1 MLQDIRTLI
10 QNNSNNTKSDK
21 PQNPNNT
28 YKGIGDIRSQLVH
41 PLKTGSATQYE
52 ELEGFESKSPLTI
65 QGSEQITTDD
75 ITQSAFSSAW
85 NSFKQGVDETQNSNY
100 IAKQDAFQKIID
112 ENAYRKK
119 ELDKKLKV
127 GSISKD
133 EYDQALSDI
142 GRINLE
148 NQKQIDKIQEDIDSN
163 KEEME
168 DEYVSKL
175 YKIKEAAVQAKGGD
189 AGLWES
195 IKYTMPSTMGS
206 SASLLGSQLAATFTT
221 GALKKLSTRVA
232 ESLLGPGEVSG
243 GIATIATIAG
253 TLGELY
259 YGRDQETYAE
269 EGGQLEQNRQDLFE
283 MWQKNNPN
291 TNFAG
296 LPKEQ
301 QEDILREIRVQ
312 SRKGLDE
319 MRDEQMKL
327 LIPDA
332 IEATLFPGS
341 KILQSF
347 KLGRELE
354 QTIKGITDYN
364 KYTRVGKV
372 LGKAYAGY
380 LGEKF
385 EEGFQYATEKRQT
398 DVALG
403 LHNYKNQGFIS
414 NLLTDSNDTIES
426 ISYGPYGTLKG
437 EGRYANDPQFQ
448 FAEQSGGLL
457 GIMMGGLGHGL
468 SIAKDIN
475 TYKQTNKDLKESGI
489 ANIDDK
495 YFRLNDQVYQK
506 HFENDTIHYLYEG
519 IRNLKNTKDANGNP
533 ILTETQAQDEIQNI
547 NNAFKKYTEVN
558 RYVEDLTPEGKL
570 GLLDSPE
577 QKLMK
582 KILSKELFH
591 TSMQLVRDG
600 ENIQKL
606 EDVKN
611 INNLIEH
618 QEKIVKSLES
628 TINNKTIKSIF
639 NIENRTKLAKKK
651 LEDLQLTKSNILNEF
666 NLKEEDLNNQ
676 FLTIEESNKN
686 KENLIKELNFY
697 DTQEKYNK
705 LLKIKNN
712 DDLKKWFYDKI
723 AQSEI
728 KDEILNPE
736 KPEDTSKIN
745 NVPQDTKPS
754 GFDALLPEVNLPEPQ
769 QFKARYKN
777 EYEKLV
783 EDLRSKNTPKEIHF
797 HYERINKFLNKVKKQ
812 IEANIAKF
820 AETPVGEYYKN
831 TLKTINNEIEI
842 NKSKIE
848 KYKADAEEDKTN
860 STHKI
865 LDAATKFVK
874 LFTGFLTEPELKNL
888 NEMHQAEIYNEAIIK
903 IEDYDKAGEETLP
916 KDFEGKEITNS
927 KVKIKSGLVSN
938 KLKGKGV
945 YVYVNGNR
953 IGGLLDPRRF
963 TIDGKPFNPGN
974 MKHLEALNPDFVAK
988 NAQGIL
994 APTDQGKAVQD
1005 TYKAMVDVF
1014 KILEEKGEFT
1024 NEEVRKYFFVDRTG
1038 SIKYTKDMA
1047 SKPSL
1052 NTIANEAD
1060 YAVEYSY
1067 TDSLTDEKNSKKGV
1081 PIFKFKNGSISQIF
1095 VRDENGNIREVNKD
1109 KQSDEF
1115 NTLTTLFNERKAEIE
1130 KGTRAKTS
1138 ETEAEKKK
1146 LTGQFFVL
1154 VNNPTAKSKH
1164 DILSA
1169 NTPNVEV
1176 DVKDAS
1182 VVYNQLVNLHEEMSK
1197 KLKGNEDEVKGTTLQ
1212 DGDGNTY
1219 FISSEGVPGATIS
1232 IGISGRTEDKRSEAD
1247 KANKVKDTRKI
1258 GKLNVK
1264 IELPNNAG
1272 KITLF
1277 SKNELDGI
1285 GKGELNIFLV
1295 EDEGETFFIRIDP
1308 FNDKVEKL
1316 NNTKDLLNAINK
1328 DIALYSKRKDTS
1340 GKTYAQNAK
1349 LKGLKLLNF
1358 KVRVDEETSSK
1369 DFNGLNNLQMN
1380 AIPVRSDIKFTPK
1393 GVDKAAS
1400 DNNKK
1405 QIQQDKK
1412 TASAEDIEI
1421 IESFISKINNASEE
1435 KLEVLYNT
1443 ALNYAKE
1450 NKASKKYLDNIEEA
1464 YSNRLNTLK
1473 RQSSTNPTKVQNQ
1486 VNDNKVK
1493 AAAVQLEINR
1503 LDNQI
1508 IDAELRDAS
1517 KEEIEEL
1524 ENKKEALQKELNNLA
1539 LNGSDEN
1546 GVWKI
1551 GEVTPTS
1558 NPIDI
1563 EQAKSRLKKILPSW
1577 ISTQFVDTISNNLG
1591 ENNIAWGKFIND
1603 VIYLSKFAEKG
1614 TEYHEAFHAVFRTIL
1629 TPSEYRS
1636 LLNRAKEKYSKPS
1649 EEDLIK
1655 LQSYYNTKFSK
1666 QDLIDLYY
1674 EEKLAD
1680 DFQKYA
1686 VNEDNKNIFKFIW
1699 DKIKNLIRFF
1709 YDNRSEIDTIFHN
1722 IYNGVY
1728 KNAEPIMGVIRR
1740 SDNPAF
1746 KLIPK
1751 VTKFNTEENKF
1762 ETGFLSQ
1769 AQSERIINTIALNTI
1784 KNNSAPEI
1792 EDIELQIANILNHYT
1807 VSNFADEIRK
1817 VMEVDRERG
1826 LEIAKEIKEINEAI
1840 KDRTTKKA
1848 IIETVKDRIALFNYV
1863 DNEDRENT
1871 EDESNDDGYIFNQS
1885 TFTIGGWGTLSKE
1898 MKQFIAFSEIA
1909 VDEFGFNNYFKD
1921 EEMKSSKFNMASN
1934 PFIVYTGVE
1943 RILTDVPKNKV
1954 FQRFIAYANKTEH
1967 AKGFKDN
1974 LIRAISDE
1982 LGQQVDENTSL
1993 DILKNSNW
2001 YNKFVTAF
2009 TKNKD
2014 VQSVVLFDPTN
2025 KTFKAF
2031 KANQKDEAI
2040 FQFDEWSKAF
2050 ISLNRQ
2056 NPIHKDSN
2064 IAILDGIKKIFISR
2078 SLISGKDDEGNIYN
2092 LSSTVNDV
2100 ISSFKKL
2107 GIELS
2112 EGYIRHSL
2120 IANQI
2125 EFINNKLA
2133 YSIDKNDQTQ
2143 IEYFSNLLK
2152 EFNTFDEIKGMD
2164 VEDIDG
2170 LIASIN
2176 TSNNP
2181 FKTSVDEDNNVID
2194 TGAIGRLKDIASSN
2208 ALFDESVTGSTFQNA
2223 KGDTVYDKILPSY
2236 LTTESA
2242 KWRDSVRREFIQAV
2256 RDGISDEDGWKLLKD
2271 VLEEEGNYMH
2281 DYLVKSF
2288 YQSIKNNPLI
2298 LGIEYEVNAD
2308 GKTTNNIIYN
2318 NELSNLIF
2326 DNIKTNTLSGLRS
2339 VSFSEAVDEEGDEQF
2354 VLEQEGYKGS
2364 NGQTFA
2370 DLDPRSKTVMSMSL
2384 FAKGKSRL
2392 TNNNNKLRVEKT
2404 MNGEGTKESRNRSFA
2419 PILFGVIEVKSTQK
2433 TVLLPVNK
2441 FVDKDG
2447 KLNSLGKTHL
2457 FQHIKQ
2463 EYERINK
2470 VQNEINQGLPK
2481 GKVAPDVFVLEG
2493 YHTEETP
2500 GKGKA
2505 PRGLEFFNFKYLN
2518 RINPELYKKL
2528 IDAAKKGEDI
2538 NKFQTEIE
2546 TALSDFYDFQFNRF
2560 LNLLV
2565 KRGVITQKTITE
2577 NGVET
2582 TTYYN
2587 SSLPLDYQFNNNEL
2601 NLAAVHDYFS
2611 NDYINSMNF
2620 NNLLHGD
2627 LATNYKNHNDMV
2639 KRNAKLIASG
2649 PSLGTDKTTVSVV
2662 KSVKAKDRGDF
2673 KLSESEDINDL
2684 ENTDTT
2690 DAQNK
2695 NTLDWYQKKYLLGL
2709 GKSNPKIKELF
2720 SKMRRGI
2727 KLNWAESQYLINSN
2741 ASLTPRK
2748 IVGADTFFYDK
2759 TSTITILRANTSYV
2773 ETDKDRKA
2781 LDAIYDK
2788 IEEELFGNNNKAVIA
2803 ALYKET
2809 HKYWKPLPSNTYN
2822 HHLLNALE
2830 ANSIDILI
2838 YDSAMKQIKPNVT
2851 EMPKAPESH
2860 EDFILNGFDVS
2871 DTIFRE
2877 QVNTDGSKKTGIDPT
2892 QTMNLIWS
2900 EQDRNTKVTIYGKN
2914 TTVGEIQDAYVA
2926 LLGKRVV
2933 NSLNN
2938 IRKAIMEGDKPKYD
2952 KLLNEFAKSLGAQNA
2967 DPYIQEFF
2975 RKAEGLSNTPKYN
2988 LNFPATLTKF
2998 ENMWLAYV
3006 GKALKI
3012 KAPMH
3017 KFSLVSDHGVS
3028 VTFITENGKE
3038 RIITDKEFLANPK
3051 KFKNNLESRRLK
3063 YSKLQDGSY
3072 LSECKIPAQF
3082 AEQFNLKVGDTIP
3095 QHLLKMLGVRIPTQD
3110 KQSMVNLIVVDFLP
3124 AEYGNAVILPLE
3136 IVKLSGADFDIDS
3149 LFVRIFDW
3157 YNNKTKNK
3165 IGYFGQYLQESTK
3178 SAAVAVAHDEYLA
3191 HAVKHDSD
3199 FKSKLREALST
3210 NVKFNTLSKGIKGLS
3225 DEIFAMIAY
3234 NKELS
3239 NEYIKAI
3246 KNDFEEKLLEAQ
3258 RETFEFDE
3266 DDNYIQQYSDASTG
3280 FDEKTEKAVTK
3291 LLIAIAKKSRVD
3303 YEKEIK
3309 APLEKMLKD
3318 LKDTKTQ
3325 ISNEVLESLGYS
3337 VNEKEFETKF
3347 GKQVRDNV
3355 DAFNDERF
3363 SDIQPLNKGE
3373 IDNLLLEMSMQLSH
3387 NQGNKTIA
3395 NTPST
3400 TKMFDEADNLL
3411 KANELE
3417 VEEETLGVASPYD
3430 KMVADE
3436 NNTSGAKGIGPAAVF
3451 NVMFQ
3456 RLNKFNIKLRKGFDS
3471 ILGLDNFS
3479 SYNNTNGD
3487 RINDNNSTI
3496 LTVHTDNAK
3505 DPKAGRY
3512 NISMNT
3518 EGILLNN
3525 NGMGMNPTL
3534 NLFLSKQNIIS
3545 IFNRNLDLKKS
3556 ELSSTNEKKRDIASI
3571 IEYSKQQILD
3581 SLTLNKDYKY
3591 DETVELSV
3599 SNLIEA
3605 MKFAE
3610 GKPTTMTPEQYA
3622 NIQIKTLDVMA
3633 KQKEYADFLRNFT
3646 DILGLIRG
3654 TKKTWNEAEQVF
3666 VSLKKL
3672 GIEIFL
3678 KKGADPYE
3686 YDSYDFKHVNG
3697 FEKDE
3702 TSYPFDLLPI
3712 IKNDKLINTNL
3723 LVFNVI
3729 NKYGEKFFISK
3740 TKTAEEIKDVV
3751 KNQMR
3756 DGYFDY
3762 DDNRSKFNRSLI
3774 SYLNIKAFKFMNK
3787 VNLQID
3793 NLFNNKTHK
3802 QLFSLLSKDEFANN
3816 ELLKFLN
3823 PTTTDYTDNKRSI
3836 FEGLT
3841 LYKLEGN
3848 TRTKNNPD
3856 FVVLLMDGFRQL
3868 ANSNDVEARDFA
3880 KNLFNYLIV
3889 KDNLQFKNN
3898 SFVRQ
3903 IEPHFLHKVSKSLD
3917 VVQDL
3922 LSNDVTEH
3930 TFKETF
3936 GVSKEEL
3943 IREFTE
3949 VYMRDSTNA
3958 FNLKSV
3964 VDFDVAKKMK
3974 DAVLTKLTSK
3984 EEVSEM
3990 TAEEKSEAKDFIDR
4004 STLEENAPLFFDRD
4018 ENGRGI
4024 ASIDIFKNTKFAKG
4038 NEDQKSE
4045 NSRLVK
4051 ANISA
4056 LLSIKGLFEYNED
4069 TKLIKFPLVFYRRYK
4084 VGDSTRKVYY
4094 ILKSYKTKVTKDG
4107 KTKYITLP
4115 ANNLNGTQINE
4126 GVSAEYAEISTV
4138 GSYEIA
4144 PYAFSPKEW
4153 NDFINTSKLLAKEE
4167 SQPSQQGD
4175 EINTANKLQKSEK
4188 ISILDIKTKSGKT
4201 IADLGF
4207 DQEDWDNFSEEKQNK
4222 IIDCN

>member
-1 MLQDIRTLI
+1 MSIASDLYNQYL
-10 QNNSNNTKSDK
+10 QNNGEPTVPTKQPSSVTESEEPSIAAKIFKDKFGNIGETNADIQYAEKGFAPNPTYNLSDENTETKFNNAFEDWWNELKQSWDQTQLSSYQSKKALSQDVIDK
-21 PQNPNNT
+21 NVDVRKNLDALVQNHQISR
-28 YKGIGDIRSQLVH
+28 GE
-41 PLKTGSATQYE
+41 YE
-52 ELEGFESKSPLTI
+52 NRMRELDEADKDAFEKV
-65 QGSEQITTDD
+65 
-75 ITQSAFSSAW
+75 QSAQEGIDTNQS
-85 NSFKQGVDETQNSNY
+85 E
-100 IAKQDAFQKIID
+100 IA
-112 ENAYRKK
+112 N
-119 ELDKKLKV
+119 
-127 GSISKD
+127 
-133 EYDQALSDI
+133 
-142 GRINLE
+142 
-148 NQKQIDKIQEDIDSN
+148 
-163 KEEME
+163 
-168 DEYVSKL
+168 EYVSREYKL
-175 YKIKEAAVQAKGGD
+175 NQALVNGKGAD
-189 AGLWES
+189 AGLGEALQYS
-195 IKYTMPSTMGS
+195 LPSG
-206 SASLLGSQLAATFTT
+206 LGSQGAMMAEQLVATF
-221 GALKKLSTRVA
+221 GKELFKRAAVA
-232 ESLLGPGEVSG
+232 GVEAAGITSETGPGAIV
-243 GIATIATIAG
+243 AG
-253 TLGELY
+253 TAAFL
-259 YGRDQETYAE
+259 
-269 EGGQLEQNRQDLFE
+269 GQLGLGLYARYSETQSEIGDNVESAKAQLLDNWFAEHNPTHDPEGMQPSEEDMRQIRMQSVKGVDDLFKENMSLFGQDALE
-283 MWQKNNPN
+283 MVLGSSLFK
-291 TNFAG
+291 G
-296 LPKEQ
+296 SSL
-301 QEDILREIRVQ
+301 I
-312 SRKGLDE
+312 KGLDE
-319 MRDEQMKL
+319 FGQ
-327 LIPDA
+327 
-332 IEATLFPGS
+332 
-341 KILQSF
+341 
-347 KLGRELE
+347 
-354 QTIKGITDYN
+354 YN
-364 KYTRVGKV
+364 KYTRAAKT
-372 LGKAYAGY
+372 LGYAYQKNIS
-380 LGEKF
+380 EKF
-385 EEGFQYATEKRQT
+385 EEGFQYAAGQRQQSK
-398 DVALG
+398 ALN
-403 LHNYKNQGFIS
+403 LDDYEDKGFMS
-414 NLLTDSNDTIES
+414 NLLTDGYDTLSS
-426 ISYGPYGTLKG
+426 INYGLPYQKDTNLG
-437 EGRYANDPQFQ
+437 GRYAENKEFQ
-448 FAEQSGGLL
+448 SSSEIGGLL
-457 GIMMGGLGHGL
+457 GILGGG
-468 SIAKDIN
+468 ATAVAKATKDIS
-475 TYKQTNKDLKESGI
+475 TYLDVSKDLKNQGV
-489 ANIDDK
+489 IDPDSK
-495 YFRLNDQVYQK
+495 VFKLKSDLYLK
-506 HFENDTIHYLYEG
+506 HFENGTVPYLLEG
-519 IRNLKNTKDANGNP
+519 IRNLVNTKDDKGLPLMTQEQA
-533 ILTETQAQDEIQNI
+533 TEETRNI
-547 NNAFKKYTEVN
+547 VEAYSKYKEVN
-558 RYVEDLTPEGKL
+558 EHL
-570 GLLDSPE
+570 GNVSPDSMAGFFRSPE
-577 QKLMK
+577 QKLALQVAK
-582 KILSKELFH
+582 SELLH
-591 TSMQLVRDG
+591 TSLLLTKYQH
-600 ENIQKL
+600 KL
-606 EDVKN
+606 PIVQTIDN
-611 INNLIEH
+611 INNLIGH
-618 QEKIVKSLES
+618 QEDI
-628 TINNKTIKSIF
+628 IKSIKN
-639 NIENRTKLAKKK
+639 NIGDKKLAA
-651 LEDLQLTKSNILNEF
+651 TH
-666 NLKEEDLNNQ
+666 DLNIRLQKAETMLSNLNNEKAMWLKGSE
-676 FLTIEESNKN
+676 LTEADLPETSSIEQSNKN
-686 KENLIKELNFY
+686 KQYLINELNISQVR
-697 DTQEKYNK
+697 DNYNK
-705 LLKIKNN
+705 LLKIKGKNG
-712 DDLKKWFYDKI
+712 LMSWFNDKI

-728 KDEILNPE
+728 KEEILNPE
-736 KPEDTSKIN
+736 KPKDTSKIN
-745 NVPQDTKPS
+745 NVPQNAKPS

-831 TLKTINNEIEI
+831 TLKTINDEIEI

-1138 ETEAEKKK
+1138 EAETEKKK

-1591 ENNIAWGKFIND
+1591 ENNVAWGKFIND

-1655 LQSYYNTKFSK
+1655 LQSYYDTKFSK

-2493 YHTEETP
+2493 YHT
-2500 GKGKA
+2500 GKA

-2528 IDAAKKGEDI
+2528 IDAAKNGEDI

-2565 KRGVITQKTITE
+2565 KRGVITQKTTTE

-3984 EEVSEM
+3984 EEVDEM

-4167 SQPSQQGD
+4167 SQPSQQGN

-4188 ISILDIKTKSGKT
+4188 MPILSSSHLSIKSNLIEEGITVPDNATEKDILELFKKYCKR
-4201 IADLGF
+4201 I
-4207 DQEDWDNFSEEKQNK
+4207 E
-4222 IIDCN
+4222 